1 MSTIK
6 GIKIEIDGS
15 TKGLDKAL
23 RGVNKETKGI
33 QTELRQVDRL
43 LKFNPKNV
51 ELLTQKK
58 QLLANQVG
66 KTKEK
71 LDQLKQAQQQVNQQF
86 QRGDITEGQYR
97 AFQRELVATE
107 GQLQHYR
114 GALGELDRSH
124 LTMGERIARAGQDV
138 QKFGQG
144 MSSVGREMTMKV
156 TAPLVAVGL
165 AAGKLGMDFEAGM
178 SKVKAISGA
187 TGEEMEQLKEK
198 ARDLGSKTK
207 FSAREVGEGFEFMG
221 LAGWTAKQ
229 SMEGIGGV
237 LDLAAASGTDLAT
250 TSDILTDAISAFGDK
265 ASDAG
270 RYADVLAS
278 ASSSANT
285 DVRGLGE
292 AFKYVAPVAGALGYS
307 VEDTTLALG
316 LMANA
321 GVKGSAAGTALRGA
335 LTNMISPTKA
345 MADKMNELGINVKD
359 SNGELKPLDV
369 LLGDLRSSFGQLDE
383 AQQAEAAATIFGK
396 EAMSGML
403 AVINA
408 SDSDFKKLKDNI
420 DGSEGAAKKMADT
433 MNDNLKG
440 KLTNL
445 GSAIEELGLKIF
457 DALEPV
463 FNWLADIAADFVA
476 WLDGLDAGVLRIITV
491 IGLVV
496 AAIGPL
502 MVVGGAIITG
512 IGMLMSALP
521 VVTPLIAGLAAP
533 IAGVVAVVTALGVAY
548 ALTKTRADESLKADT
563 KAAEAS
569 ALLAEKKAELVQE
582 QLEQVNQTKEL
593 AETTLEFG
601 ANMEKLATQHEN
613 LTAKNK
619 LSNEELLEFY
629 TLQSELEHT
638 TLPSKVEELENGMQA
653 LADKSGLT
661 VEELNE
667 LKGVN
672 DSLAEVL
679 PDTSFMYDEYG
690 NAVLKTGENVRALT
704 EAELERMQIEAYNKM
719 VEDLREADE
728 LVENYAETLSKMV
741 DLEDDITIA
750 KNKQKEI
757 DAEMEAHAQTRAEND
772 EKILALKEK
781 QKEASFL
788 EKLELEGQI
797 GALETENNVLESKDK
812 KLKKNKE
819 QIDKTIKAREKE
831 LTAVQEQVDTTGEII
846 AGNRENYGLLKD
858 MFQQQTGITL
868 EAGKESEQIKKAVAE
883 RDKEIEKLKTS
894 IKLEGDS
901 NGEKQKGVEELE
913 KQKNAIKESGE
924 QILSVSG
931 KIDKQ
936 NGKYDEGNKAL
947 AKVNVEHEKSG
958 KKIDENT
965 RRAKGMNTEYGRNI
979 DKDIRIKPDRN
990 VDEENRKW
998 SKPISK
1004 IINFFTRGKPPSA
1017 YAVGTNYHKGGQAF
1031 LGEEGAE
1038 LVKANGKY
1046 SLQSFGLYDLP
1057 VGAKV
1062 WTHDQTKDI
1071 LRNGLVDGLGKG
1083 VNASA
1088 QGLSMGKD
1096 SNKATVTKV
1105 EIAPAP
1111 IFLDGRVI
1119 GEAVFETVDTNMGN
1133 TQALKAYMKGV

>member
-1 MSTIK
+1 MSSIK

-23 RGVNKETKGI
+23 RGVNKETKDI

-43 LKFNPKNV
+43 LKFNPKSV

-71 LDQLKQAQQQVNQQF
+71 LDQLKRAQQQVNEQF

-97 AFQRELVATE
+97 AFRRELEATE
-107 GQLQHYR
+107 GQFNHYR
-114 GALGELDRSH
+114 RALGELDRSH

-138 QKFGQG
+138 QKFGRG

-156 TAPLVAVGL
+156 TAPLVGVGL

-221 LAGWTAKQ
+221 LAGWNAQQ

-292 AFKYVAPVAGALGYS
+292 AFQYVAPVAGALGYT

-321 GVKGSAAGTALRGA
+321 GIKGSSAGTALRGA

-369 LLGDLRSSFGQLDE
+369 LLGDLRSSFGKLDE

-521 VVTPLIAGLAAP
+521 VVTPLIAGLVAP

-563 KAAEAS
+563 KAAEAQ
-569 ALLAEKKAELVQE
+569 ADLAKKKAAVVE
-582 QLEQVNQTKEL
+582 EQVKQLDKTKEL
-593 AETTLEFG
+593 ADETLAFG
-601 ANMEKLATQHEN
+601 DKIDNLASRHEA
-613 LTAKNK
+613 LAEKNK
-619 LSNEELLEFY
+619 LSNEEMLEWH
-629 TLQSELEHT
+629 TLQSELENT
-638 TLPSKVEELENGMQA
+638 TLPSRIEEIKNRMGELEES
-653 LADKSGLT
+653 SGLT
-661 VEELNE
+661 NEEFRDQVALNGE
-667 LKGVN
+667 LAG
-672 DSLAEVL
+672 VL
-679 PDTSFMYDEYG
+679 PDTALMYDEYG
-690 NAVLKTGENVRALT
+690 NAVLKTGENIRDLT
-704 EAELERMQIEAYNKM
+704 EAERERMELEVYNQL
-719 VEDLREADE
+719 VEDLRMADE
-728 LVENYAETLSKMV
+728 LAESYADTLVEMAE
-741 DLEDDITIA
+741 LEDKIA
-750 KNKQKEI
+750 VAKQEQAEI
-757 DAEMEAHAQTRAEND
+757 DDQLKANAETRAEND
-772 EKILALKEK
+772 QKILELKER
-781 QKEASFL
+781 QKEAGIL

-797 GALETENNVLESKDK
+797 GALKTQNNVLDDKDK
-812 KLKKNKE
+812 KLQKNKE
-819 QIDKTIKAREKE
+819 QIDKTVKAREEEHSALK
-831 LTAVQEQVDTTGEII
+831 QVVDSTGE
-846 AGNRENYGLLKD
+846 AVSKNRDNFDVVKKIVE
-858 MFQQQTGITL
+858 QQTGLVL
-868 EAGKESEQIKKAVAE
+868 EAGKEVDQIKKAVTE
-883 RDKEIEKLKTS
+883 RENQIKKLETS

-901 NGEKQKGVEELE
+901 NGKKQEGLDKL
-913 KQKNAIKESGE
+913 KKEVGYLNDAGE
-924 QILSVSG
+924 RIGSV
-931 KIDKQ
+931 
-936 NGKYDEGNKAL
+936 NGKLDKHNGLIDTGNQAL
-947 AKVNVEHEKSG
+947 AKANAEHTKNGEKIDTNSG
-958 KKIDENT
+958 KAEILNQKLGKNVKKDV
-965 RRAKGMNTEYGRNI
+965 NI
-979 DKDIRIKPDRN
+979 KQSKDPDT
-990 VDEENRKW
+990 ENRKW
-998 SKPISK
+998 SSPITKVIS
-1004 IINFFTRGKPPSA
+1004 FFTRGKPPSA
-1017 YAVGTNYHKGGQAF
+1017 YAEGTNYHKGGQAF
-1031 LGEEGAE
+1031 LGEEGVE

-1046 SLQSFGLYDLP
+1046 SLQSFGLYNLP
-1057 VGAKV
+1057 TGAKV

-1088 QGLSMGKD
+1088 QGLSMSKD
-1096 SNKATVTKV
+1096 NNKATVTKV